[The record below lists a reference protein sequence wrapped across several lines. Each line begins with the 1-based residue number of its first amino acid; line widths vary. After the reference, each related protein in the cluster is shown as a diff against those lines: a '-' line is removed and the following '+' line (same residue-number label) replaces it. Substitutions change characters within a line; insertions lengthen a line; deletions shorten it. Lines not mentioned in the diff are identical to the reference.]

1 MNFDENIFKQKNYN
15 MKIYINF
22 FMYAFQI
29 FNDFSKKKILFLFNI
44 FNHLDKIDFNY
55 YLNNLK
61 NLIFKYKLNKNIFY
75 FVLDLISLIF

>member
-1 MNFDENIFKQKNYN
+1 MNYIFDENILIQKNYN
-15 MKIYINF
+15 IKIYINL
-22 FMYAFQI
+22 FMYAFWI

-61 NLIFKYKLNKNIFY
+61 NLIFKYN
-75 FVLDLISLIF
+75 